1 MKDKWQSRF
10 ESIRGLGWVAMA
22 GAVPA
27 FIALLATGELR
38 VGAAVIAA
46 CLIAPAFIYTYVVV
60 IWHWKDRYVGRHSD
74 LWGAVILLETSGWMK
89 IVYLFRHIIPDM
101 RRTGRYERSAD

>member
-74 LWGAVILLETSGWMK
+74 L
-89 IVYLFRHIIPDM
+89 
-101 RRTGRYERSAD
+101 